1 MVAVL
6 ALAVA
11 ATAVLVL
18 TDSAVWLRLGVLAAL
33 WAALLGVF
41 LASRFRKSMTERENE
56 VADLRTSYELEL
68 EREVAAR
75 REYELEV
82 EAAARKRV
90 DEAGREDLAELRAE
104 LRGLRE
110 SLERLTGGEV
120 LVERFALQAQ
130 STRMRSLSEGQRRV
144 VQAGQQ
150 LEQDGGRAR
159 RGIAAGSP
167 ESAATEMIP
176 RPEPPAPVAPVRREP
191 QRREAPRPVGYRPE
205 PSRPQTPRDGADDGD
220 RPRREATP
228 AAAQPTRVARPVQ
241 PRQQPARRPAPAPEA
256 QQQQQVW
263 PGQAA
268 AQPQRPAPQPPR
280 RPVRQHV
287 RREPTP
293 ADLGLSARLA
303 PQPEPPPARQQ
314 PPPQRP
320 VRVEAPVPP
329 EPVHAEPVRPEPIRA
344 EPAGHRRSAEPTQR
358 AEPVGDHSRHSADP
372 DLPRDYQS
380 YREWRQTGES
390 DAETT
395 GAHTAGKSVTELL
408 AAHAP
413 ADETPRRHRRRAD

>member
-1 MVAVL
+1 
-6 ALAVA
+6 
-11 ATAVLVL
+11 
-18 TDSAVWLRLGVLAAL
+18 
-33 WAALLGVF
+33 
-41 LASRFRKSMTERENE
+41 
-56 VADLRTSYELEL
+56 
-68 EREVAAR
+68 
-75 REYELEV
+75 
-82 EAAARKRV
+82 
-90 DEAGREDLAELRAE
+90 
-104 LRGLRE
+104 
-110 SLERLTGGEV
+110 
-120 LVERFALQAQ
+120 
-130 STRMRSLSEGQRRV
+130 
-144 VQAGQQ
+144 
-150 LEQDGGRAR
+150 
-159 RGIAAGSP
+159 
-167 ESAATEMIP
+167 
-176 RPEPPAPVAPVRREP
+176 
-191 QRREAPRPVGYRPE
+191 
-205 PSRPQTPRDGADDGD
+205 
-220 RPRREATP
+220 
-228 AAAQPTRVARPVQ
+228 
-241 PRQQPARRPAPAPEA
+241 
-256 QQQQQVW
+256 
-263 PGQAA
+263 
-268 AQPQRPAPQPPR
+268 
-280 RPVRQHV
+280 V